1 MKSMGIRVRTLDPRL
16 MPHAHGY
23 WSVVLVLLFCFASQA
38 ALAGARL
45 GIAVDK
51 VPDITAGAHNL
62 PPNTG
67 AHVASVTAG
76 GPADRAGLRQGDII
90 LRINE
95 RPIHGPDDVAAI
107 AETLTPGKEVP
118 VDILRFGNEMQL
130 YVLPSL

>member
-1 MKSMGIRVRTLDPRL
+1 MYIRARTLDPSL
-16 MPHAHGY
+16 MPHARGY
-23 WSVVLVLLFCFASQA
+23 WPAVLALLFCFISQS

-95 RPIHGPDDVAAI
+95 RPIHGPEDVAAI

-118 VDILRFGNEMQL
+118 VDILRFGDEMQL
-130 YVLPSL
+130 YILPSL

>member
-1 MKSMGIRVRTLDPRL
+1 MCIRGRI
-16 MPHAHGY
+16 PHTSFMSRARGH
-23 WSVVLVLLFCFASQA
+23 WLVLLVLVFGLVSPS

-67 AHVASVTAG
+67 AHIASVTAG
-76 GPADRAGLRQGDII
+76 GPADRGGLRQGDII

-95 RPIHGPDDVAAI
+95 RVIHGPEDVAAI
-107 AETLTPGKEVP
+107 AETLKPGEEVP

-130 YVLPSL
+130 YVVPSL

>member
-1 MKSMGIRVRTLDPRL
+1 MCVRVRT
-16 MPHAHGY
+16 PHPSWIPVARNY
-23 WSVVLVLLFCFASQA
+23 WPVVLVLLFCFVSPS

-95 RPIHGPDDVAAI
+95 RPIHGPEDVAAI

-118 VDILRFGNEMQL
+118 VDILRLGNEMQL
-130 YVLPSL
+130 YILPSL